1 MTAGAHRRDAIVEFV
16 SDFWTDN
23 GYGPTIREVAQGVG
37 LLAAS
42 SARYELVQLRDAGR
56 LTWVDGRPRTL
67 RVVPE

>member
-1 MTAGAHRRDAIVEFV
+1 VTGGEYRRERIVEFV

-56 LTWVDGRPRTL
+56 LTWADGRPRTL
-67 RVVPE
+67 RVVQP